1 MCLSVNK
8 AIENVRESLSG
19 LLEARQDMNI
29 KADRNNDKQS
39 EEVVEEKAFISDR
52 LAQMTQLTRQLVL
65 DCKNRATQMQKSTFY
80 K

>member
-29 KADRNNDKQS
+29 KTDRNNDKQ
-39 EEVVEEKAFISDR
+39 EEAVEEKAFISDR
-52 LAQMTQLTRQLVL
+52 LAQMTQLTRQLFI
-65 DCKNRATQMQKSTFY
+65 DCKNKATQMQKSTLY